1 MANFNTGPR
10 PRYNDGVT
18 DPRELVMTTSVWNAI
33 PKEDRKKL
41 RKAMIYWENVERREL
56 STLLDKLAAFAES
69 LDEGEDKQHVL
80 TAHDLILKGGEMYIS
95 QQEELNKDRGAKI
108 REAAAERRANALDFG
123 EEVNPLEY
131 LPKGDGEDDEDD
143 DHFDPADEL
152 EEDVEEIVKSGF

>member
-1 MANFNTGPR
+1 MANYNTGPR
-10 PRYNDGVT
+10 PRYNDGVS

-56 STLLDKLAAFAES
+56 STLLDRLATFA
-69 LDEGEDKQHVL
+69 DGMVEGVERDHVN
-80 TAHDLILKGGEMYIS
+80 TAHDIILKGGETYIS
-95 QQEELNKDRGAKI
+95 QMEELNKDRGAKI

-131 LPKGDGEDDEDD
+131 LPKGDEDD
-143 DHFDPADEL
+143 DDEHFDPADEL
-152 EEDVEEIVKSGF
+152 EEDLEDSNF